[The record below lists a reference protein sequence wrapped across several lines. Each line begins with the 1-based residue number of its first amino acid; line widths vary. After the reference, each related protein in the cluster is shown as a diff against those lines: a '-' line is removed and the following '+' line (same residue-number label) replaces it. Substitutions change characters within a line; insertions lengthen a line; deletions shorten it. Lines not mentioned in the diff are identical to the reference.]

1 MHEQMNG
8 NGVELRKGFKNIQD
22 INGITATVEAKKYKD
37 IKLKMVKIVTNSECI
52 ASRIAGS
59 RVSIRGGVRHRTER
73 KDLCRDVRRG
83 LRSQMEIDDA
93 MELDACESGE
103 QEFYDAVTGEKL
115 NGKLVK
121 QARAEEIEYYRNMKV
136 YTKVSRQWAT
146 SKTGKA
152 PIKVRWVDHNKGT
165 AERPMITSRLVA
177 KEIKVC
183 DRPELFAA
191 TPPLEALEL
200 VLSLA
205 ASSHSGSRCV
215 MHNDVSRAY
224 FHAPAVRDVFVD
236 IVDEDHEP
244 SDEHRCGWLNVSMY
258 GTRDAASNW
267 EAKYRS
273 VMAGMGFEQGKS
285 NPCVFVHRIRGIHAV
300 VHGDDF
306 ASEGDYVQLR

>member
-1 MHEQMNG
+1 MVDGDMVVNAVNVAPTSRSSMTSSGEVIDTTSKRQDGDWWDFALTAHRNDAINMMRNMQPISFIGTSRHVEKDSRGSSENNRRTEEVKQGVHMEFSSHLYKQDEEDRYFVHEQMNG

-37 IKLKMVKIVTNSECI
+37 IKLKMVKIFTNNECI

-59 RVSIRGGVRHRTER
+59 SVSIRGGVRHRTER

-136 YTKVSRQWAT
+136 YTKISRQWAT

-165 AERPMITSRLVA
+165 AERPMIRSRLVA

-191 TPPLEALEL
+191 TPPL
-200 VLSLA
+200 
-205 ASSHSGSRCV
+205 
-215 MHNDVSRAY
+215 
-224 FHAPAVRDVFVD
+224 
-236 IVDEDHEP
+236 
-244 SDEHRCGWLNVSMY
+244 
-258 GTRDAASNW
+258 
-267 EAKYRS
+267 
-273 VMAGMGFEQGKS
+273 
-285 NPCVFVHRIRGIHAV
+285 
-300 VHGDDF
+300 
-306 ASEGDYVQLR
+306 